1 MTQDWRGQLREVKRT
16 IQAQK
21 TVRIVL
27 PAYFNFK
34 DHGSF
39 DFDKALHIFNWEV
52 RDCPVEIDFTA
63 CRSANYQA
71 LALVVLYSWH
81 LKSNNCRVEYAGLT
95 TFGQGRATDVWKRM
109 GAPGLFQVAF
119 NENQNFISHELKP
132 LIAIR
137 NHADFRNAMSKAAE
151 FSKDFAIEY
160 INTLRY
166 VISELLY
173 NTLEHGPAF
182 FQDAKSWN
190 KQMPSL
196 VQFTWYQKRNE
207 IHFLIGD
214 LGVGVKRHLSQT
226 YPEIEDHEAALRK
239 AIQPQVSGTFATTDP
254 YKAKNNAGMGL
265 FLSSNIV
272 RKLRADMHL
281 ISGDAVLHVSPTDT
295 TTRRLGSYWP
305 GTIALVT
312 LRLEKDARFDL
323 DAMMGEFRAA
333 AEKEQISK
341 DKAATENSFYLSVW
355 NYFGIYAEDKAAAI
369 KFRDKHLNAAIA
381 EGKRIVLDFANVES
395 SPHSFLSALLA
406 SPVKSLGMESYRRF
420 KVINAKA
427 DIRETIDFIFEDSI
441 SGGGLKFGPG
451 DSGTQ

>member
-1 MTQDWRGQLREVKRT
+1 MTQDWRGQLKDVKRT

-21 TVRIVL
+21 TVRLEL
-27 PAYFNFK
+27 PSYFNFK
-34 DHGSF
+34 DHGAF
-39 DFDKALHIFNWEV
+39 DFDKALRLFKWDL

-81 LKSNNCRVEYAGLT
+81 LKSNNCRVEYIGLT
-95 TFGQGRATDVWKRM
+95 SFGEGRATDVWKRM

-137 NHADFRNAMSKAAE
+137 NHADFRNAMGKAAE
-151 FSKDFAIEY
+151 FSKDFSIEY

-182 FQDAKSWN
+182 FQDQNSWN
-190 KQMPSL
+190 KQIPSL
-196 VQFTWYQKRNE
+196 IQFTWYQKRDE

-214 LGVGVKRHLSQT
+214 LGVGIKRHLSQT
-226 YPEIEDHEAALRK
+226 YPEIADDEAALQK
-239 AIQPQVSGTFATTDP
+239 AIQPQVSGTFAISDP

-281 ISGDAVLHVSPTDT
+281 ISGNAVLHISPTDT
-295 TTRRLGSYWP
+295 TTRRLESHWP

-312 LRLEKDARFDL
+312 LRLEKNAGFDL
-323 DAMMGEFRAA
+323 NAMMTDFRAA
-333 AEKEQISK
+333 AEKEQHSK
-341 DKAATENSFYLSVW
+341 DQAESENSFYLSIW
-355 NYFGIYAEDKAAAI
+355 NYFGTYPEDKAAAI
-369 KFRDKHLNAAIA
+369 KFRDKYLTAAIEA
-381 EGKRIVLDFANVES
+381 GKKIVLDFSNVES

-406 SPVKSLGMESYRRF
+406 TPMKNLGMEAYRRF
-420 KVINAKA
+420 KIINAKS
-427 DIRETIDFIFEDSI
+427 DIRETIDFILEDSI
-441 SGGGLKFGPG
+441 SGGGLELGA
-451 DSGTQ
+451 